1 MSKASTFCPFHIPP
15 RWQVCVCD
23 QNNKQ
28 HLKQWPNIAHKPCP
42 RAKLRDPERMSR
54 KRNKTSKE
62 SAPERHSAFTT
73 PHSSHA
79 GHSSLTRRRATHR
92 ITTQNNS
99 PLSFPH
105 PHFFFF
111 CSSLTNTRARK
122 ITRVCKLGIIFT
134 CFFFILLFC

>member
-1 MSKASTFCPFHIPP
+1 M
-15 RWQVCVCD
+15 CD

-79 GHSSLTRRRATHR
+79 GCSSLTRRRATHR

-99 PLSFPH
+99 LLSFPH
-105 PHFFFF
+105 PHFFLLFA
-111 CSSLTNTRARK
+111 THQH
-122 ITRVCKLGIIFT
+122 T
-134 CFFFILLFC
+134 CAENNKSVLIRYYFYVFFFLFSFFARSKESRSEN